1 MAILLAKSLYY
12 SIHPGTGG
20 HLKSEELAIYVQ
32 LSDASNCNIT
42 IKKDFSLMRQMD
54 DLIVPFPIETID
66 PTASSDVRL

>member
-1 MAILLAKSLYY
+1 M
-12 SIHPGTGG
+12 
-20 HLKSEELAIYVQ
+20 KSEELAIYVQ

-42 IKKDFSLMRQMD
+42 IKKDFSLMREMD